1 LTFIVRMGACIA
13 FAICLSG
20 VGVSNAQPLK
30 HELKGLLKD
39 NPEILARQKEVESVR
54 QGVDIAIAGFLPRV
68 DATGEIGPEHIKS
81 PLTDEGE
88 QDWSS
93 TRQLAGVKL
102 TQNVFDGFE
111 TPAEVKT
118 ARLNLEVA
126 EFTYSGTR
134 QNILFEGI
142 RAYVEVLRNLRLVEL
157 ARLQE
162 ETIKVQLELEDER
175 VLRGSGIAVDVL
187 QAKSR
192 LQVAKERRV
201 AFEGALEDG
210 ISRYIQIFNHAP
222 DLANLTDPDPPKD
235 LLPGDLDLALKI
247 AEQEN
252 PIINSSLATV
262 AVASERRRL
271 ARSDFYPTLDVVAQA
286 NVEKDF
292 DLVQGTRREFSVVLQ
307 ATWNLFNGF
316 ATKSSVAQAAFDYR
330 ASLDNLETSTREVLE
345 GTRIAWHELLTAR
358 KRVDL
363 LENGVNIAEEVFIAR
378 RKLRQAGKETVI
390 NVLDS
395 ENEVNNARI
404 NLTDASYDSSIAVY
418 RVLQGMGRLDVNH
431 LQLHAN

>member
-1 LTFIVRMGACIA
+1 MTFIVRMGACIV

-20 VGVSNAQPLK
+20 VGVSNAQPLE
-30 HELKGLLKD
+30 HELKGLLND

-68 DATGEIGPEHIKS
+68 DATGEIGPEYIKS
-81 PLTDEGE
+81 PLTDEAE
-88 QDWSS
+88 QDWTE

-175 VLRGSGIAVDVL
+175 VLRGAGIAVDVL

-247 AEQEN
+247 AEEEN

-271 ARSDFYPTLDVVAQA
+271 ARSDFYPTVDVVAQA

-292 DLVQGTRREFSVVLQ
+292 DLVRGTRQEFSVVLQ

-345 GTRIAWHELLTAR
+345 GTRIAWNELLTAR

-378 RKLRQAGKETVI
+378 RKLREAGKETVI

-418 RVLQGMGRLDVNH
+418 RVLQGMGRLDVKH
-431 LQLHAN
+431 LHLHAD

>member
-1 LTFIVRMGACIA
+1 LTFIGRMGACIA
-13 FAICLSG
+13 FALCLSG
-20 VGVSNAQPLK
+20 TGVSNAQPLE

-39 NPEILARQKEVESVR
+39 NPEILARQKEVESAR
-54 QGVDIAIAGFLPRV
+54 KGVDVAIAGFLPRV
-68 DATGEIGPEHIKS
+68 DATGEIGPERIKS
-81 PLTDEGE
+81 PLTDQGE
-88 QDWSS
+88 QDWTE

-102 TQNVFDGFE
+102 TQNIFDGFN

-118 ARLNLEVA
+118 SRLNLEVA
-126 EFTYSGTR
+126 EFTYIGTR
-134 QNILFEGI
+134 QNTLFEGI
-142 RAYVEVLRNLRLVEL
+142 KAYIEVLRHLRLVEL

-162 ETIKVQLELEDER
+162 DTIKVQLNLEDER
-175 VLRGSGIAVDVL
+175 VKRGAGIAVDVL

-201 AFEGALEDG
+201 AFEGALEDA
-210 ISRYIQIFNHAP
+210 ISRYIQVFNHAP
-222 DLANLTDPDPPKD
+222 DLANLTDPVPPKD
-235 LLPGDLDLALKI
+235 LLPGDLELAIKI
-247 AEQEN
+247 AEEEN
-252 PIINSSLATV
+252 PAVNSSLATV

-271 ARSDFYPTLDVVAQA
+271 ARSDFYPSVDLVAQA

-292 DLVQGTRREFSVVLQ
+292 DLVRGTRQEYSVVLQ

-316 ATKSSVAQAAFDYR
+316 ATKSSTAQAAFDYR
-330 ASLDNLETSTREVLE
+330 ASLDNLETATRKVVE

-404 NLTDASYDSSIAVY
+404 NLTDASFDSSVAVY
-418 RVLQGMGRLDVNH
+418 RVLQGMGRLDVQH
-431 LQLHAN
+431 LGVNID

>member
-1 LTFIVRMGACIA
+1 MGACIA

-20 VGVSNAQPLK
+20 VGVSNAQPLE

-39 NPEILARQKEVESVR
+39 NPEILARQKEVESAR
-54 QGVDIAIAGFLPRV
+54 KGVDVAIGGFLPRV

-81 PLTDEGE
+81 PLTEEGE
-88 QDWSS
+88 EDWTE

-102 TQNVFDGFE
+102 TQNIFDGFN

-126 EFTYSGTR
+126 EFTYIGTR
-134 QNILFEGI
+134 QSTLFEGI
-142 RAYVEVLRNLRLVEL
+142 KAYVEVLRHLRLVEL
-157 ARLQE
+157 SRLQE
-162 ETIKVQLELEDER
+162 ETIKVQLNLEDER
-175 VLRGSGIAVDVL
+175 VKRGAGIAVDVL

-201 AFEGALEDG
+201 AFEGALEDA
-210 ISRYIQIFNHAP
+210 ISRYIQLFNHAP
-222 DLANLTDPDPPKD
+222 DLAKLTDPVPPKD
-235 LLPGDLDLALKI
+235 LLPDDLERAIKI
-247 AEQEN
+247 AEEEN
-252 PIINSSLATV
+252 PAVNSSLATV

-271 ARSDFYPTLDVVAQA
+271 ARSDFYPSVDVVAQA

-292 DLVQGTRREFSVVLQ
+292 DLVRGTRQEYSVVLQ

-316 ATKSSVAQAAFDYR
+316 ATKSSAAQAAFNYR
-330 ASLDNLETSTREVLE
+330 ASLDNLETATRKVVE
-345 GTRIAWHELLTAR
+345 GTRIAWHELMTAR

-390 NVLDS
+390 NVLDA

-404 NLTDASYDSSIAVY
+404 NLTDASFDSSVAVY
-418 RVLQGMGRLDVNH
+418 RVLQGMGRLDVQH
-431 LQLHAN
+431 LRLNMD